1 MLEVLALQ
9 MVYYHHH
16 IAPYNGKA
24 LGGYSWIMPVKGNV
38 IRYLKPVNRG
48 SDVREKPN
56 SQQFFILFYFLFYFF
71 NPRM

>member
-48 SDVREKPN
+48 SDVREKTN
-56 SQQFFILFYFLFYFF
+56 SQQLFYLFFIYFYSF